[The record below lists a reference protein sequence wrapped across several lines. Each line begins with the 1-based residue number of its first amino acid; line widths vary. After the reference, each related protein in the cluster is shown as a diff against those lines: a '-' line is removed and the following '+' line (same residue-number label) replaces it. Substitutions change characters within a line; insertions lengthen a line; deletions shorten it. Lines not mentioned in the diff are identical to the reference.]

1 MHAFVD
7 EFSAT
12 PDNLPTFYKRIQLK
26 IIPD

>member
-12 PDNLPTFYKRIQLK
+12 PGNMATFYKRIQLQ
-26 IIPD
+26 IISD